1 MFNFR
6 PIQIPSVTAI
16 TAAILLIAGCGGGGG
31 GGGGVGANFPTPTL
45 PVDAVVFNSANAEDG
60 TTASLNSA
68 GSLITAASA
77 RGTNASFT
85 VQDAFDL
92 VTARVLNS
100 AKNSQPVATGA
111 TTVTT
116 CTGPGGGTVTET
128 GNATATG
135 GTGTMTFSN
144 CDMDGISIINGNFS
158 FILAVNDPIFDF
170 DFGGS
175 LTFTL
180 VAPPND
186 VVSMVMNSSQTINT
200 NTFAFTIS
208 QTYSVSGVPIGA
220 STGGFLVT
228 TIVPLELDSSFEV
241 INGQLLIQGASGS
254 QIRFTVTAPN
264 VATVEVD
271 DGTGGGFVVVTTS
284 YAII

>member
-6 PIQIPSVTAI
+6 SIQIPSVTAI

-31 GGGGVGANFPTPTL
+31 GGGASFPTPTL
-45 PVDAVVFNSANAEDG
+45 PVDAVAFNSANAIDG
-60 TTASLNSA
+60 TDVALNSA
-68 GSLITAASA
+68 GSLLTAASA

-92 VTARVLNS
+92 VTARVLNR
-100 AKNSQPVATGA
+100 AKNSQPVATRD
-111 TTVTT
+111 TTTT
-116 CTGPGGGTVTET
+116 GCFVSGTVTET

-135 GTGTMTFSN
+135 GTGTMAFSN
-144 CDMDGISIINGNFS
+144 CNMDGISIINGSFS
-158 FILAVNDPIFDF
+158 FIVAINDPIVDF

-180 VAPPND
+180 VADPSV

-200 NTFAFTIS
+200 TTFTFTIS
-208 QTYSVSGVPIGA
+208 QTYSASEIPIGA

-228 TIVPLELDSSFEV
+228 TIVPLELDFVSGVVS
-241 INGQLLIQGASGS
+241 GQLLIQGANGS
-254 QIRFTVTAPN
+254 QIRFTVTALN

-271 DGTGGGFVVVTTS
+271 DGVGGGFVVVTTS
-284 YAII
+284 YAI

>member
-1 MFNFR
+1 M
-6 PIQIPSVTAI
+6 
-16 TAAILLIAGCGGGGG
+16 
-31 GGGGVGANFPTPTL
+31 
-45 PVDAVVFNSANAEDG
+45 
-60 TTASLNSA
+60 
-68 GSLITAASA
+68 
-77 RGTNASFT
+77 
-85 VQDAFDL
+85 
-92 VTARVLNS
+92 
-100 AKNSQPVATGA
+100 
-111 TTVTT
+111 
-116 CTGPGGGTVTET
+116 TET

-144 CDMDGISIINGNFS
+144 CDMDGISLINGNFS
-158 FILAVNDPIFDF
+158 FIFIFNDPIFDF

-200 NTFAFTIS
+200 TTFAFTIS

-228 TIVPLELDSSFEV
+228 TIVPLEINSSFEV

-271 DGTGGGFVVVTTS
+271 DGLGGGFVVVTTS
-284 YAII
+284 YPII